1 MADKKLFL
9 FDAYALIYRAH
20 FAFIQNPRINS
31 KGINTSAVLG
41 FANTLEEVFRKEKPT
56 HAAVAFDT
64 PDPTFRHKMY
74 DQYKAQRPPMPEDIQ
89 IAVPYIRKYLAA
101 LNIPIVEMSGWEADD
116 VVGTLA
122 HQAAEQGFDVYM
134 MTPDKDYCQL
144 VKENVWIY
152 KPKSKGKEVEIWGIP
167 EVCEAYNISDPIQI
181 IDVLS
186 LWGDASDNV
195 PGADGVGEKGSKEI
209 IGKYGSVDA
218 MYAHINDF
226 KGKKK
231 DKILASK
238 DNVYRAL
245 QLITID
251 TKVPV
256 QFDEALFSLK
266 DPNKPELKLL
276 LEELEFRALATRLL
290 GTSDAPPQQAGLFD
304 TLPGFGAPAQTDE
317 PAAEELP
324 TSFATSTE
332 WPHEY
337 ILVNDADAIHALIK
351 SLELTTEFCFDT
363 ETTGTDVHT
372 AELVGMSFCWEAH
385 KAYYIPVPAN
395 QQEAHNLLSYFKPIF
410 ANNAIGKIGQNI
422 KFDLQMLASYGVEIA
437 GKLFD
442 TMIAHYLLEPDM
454 RHNMNALSE
463 NYLGYSPIK
472 IETLIGEKGKSQG
485 TMRDVPLDKIAEYAA
500 EDADITWQL
509 AQIFRTRLE
518 KENLLALFNQIE
530 MPLIPVLAKMERTG
544 VCINTPALADYAV
557 ELQHDIQTLE
567 AELIEMAGE
576 PFNPASPKQLGEILF
591 DKLKLDPMAKKTEK
605 SNQYATN
612 EKVLQ
617 KLSTKH
623 PIINKIL
630 DYRELRKLLS
640 TYVEALPLLVNERTG
655 RVHTSYNQAVAA
667 TGRLSST
674 DPNLQNI
681 PVRTTKGRE
690 LRKAFIPSDAA
701 HQLLSA
707 DYSQI
712 ELRIIAHL
720 SGDSNMV
727 EAFRN
732 GYDIHAATAAKIY
745 NIPIEEVSREM
756 RSNAK
761 GANFGIVYG
770 ISSFGLAEN
779 LGISRT
785 EAKMLIDGY
794 FANYPGVK
802 VYMDKCVATAREHGY
817 VSTLMGRKRY
827 LPDINSANGM
837 GRGMAERNA
846 INAPIQGSAADII
859 KLAMIRIDAEFTAQ
873 NIQST
878 MTMQVHDELVFDVLE
893 TEIDTVKEIVIRQ
906 MEAAVALSVPLTAE
920 AGIGHNW
927 LEAH

>member
-1 MADKKLFL
+1 
-9 FDAYALIYRAH
+9 
-20 FAFIQNPRINS
+20 
-31 KGINTSAVLG
+31 
-41 FANTLEEVFRKEKPT
+41 
-56 HAAVAFDT
+56 
-64 PDPTFRHKMY
+64 
-74 DQYKAQRPPMPEDIQ
+74 
-89 IAVPYIRKYLAA
+89 
-101 LNIPIVEMSGWEADD
+101 
-116 VVGTLA
+116 
-122 HQAAEQGFDVYM
+122 
-134 MTPDKDYCQL
+134 
-144 VKENVWIY
+144 
-152 KPKSKGKEVEIWGIP
+152 
-167 EVCEAYNISDPIQI
+167 
-181 IDVLS
+181 
-186 LWGDASDNV
+186 
-195 PGADGVGEKGSKEI
+195 
-209 IGKYGSVDA
+209 
-218 MYAHINDF
+218 
-226 KGKKK
+226 
-231 DKILASK
+231 
-238 DNVYRAL
+238 
-245 QLITID
+245 
-251 TKVPV
+251 
-256 QFDEALFSLK
+256 
-266 DPNKPELKLL
+266 
-276 LEELEFRALATRLL
+276 
-290 GTSDAPPQQAGLFD
+290 
-304 TLPGFGAPAQTDE
+304 
-317 PAAEELP
+317 
-324 TSFATSTE
+324 
-332 WPHEY
+332 
-337 ILVNDADAIHALIK
+337 
-351 SLELTTEFCFDT
+351 
-363 ETTGTDVHT
+363 
-372 AELVGMSFCWEAH
+372 
-385 KAYYIPVPAN
+385 
-395 QQEAHNLLSYFKPIF
+395 
-410 ANNAIGKIGQNI
+410 
-422 KFDLQMLASYGVEIA
+422 MLASYGVEIA